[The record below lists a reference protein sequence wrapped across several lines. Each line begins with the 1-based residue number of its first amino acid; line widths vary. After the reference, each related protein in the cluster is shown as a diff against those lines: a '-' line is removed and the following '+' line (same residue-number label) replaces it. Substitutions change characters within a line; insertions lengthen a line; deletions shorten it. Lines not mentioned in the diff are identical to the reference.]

1 MKKIIYLTTLL
12 CLPLVSCQKDEKTIY
27 DGNAKVTTTL
37 SAESVVLE
45 KGKSGEAALTVS
57 WETTN
62 LNVSGVPSYQ
72 VVFSNGEEAESVEV
86 KTSPAEFMGDKLN
99 QILLK
104 IGVKAQQPTEVSVAV
119 KGKLGVKQYLQFS
132 EKKLTAT
139 AYEDLELP
147 EFYLVGGA
155 TYLGWNADKAQG
167 LYKKE
172 NISTIYTYLENNQPF
187 RFLGQQAWSPKNYS
201 IDDPSTKSDYRY
213 FTSVPATITRDGD
226 ENMKFS
232 GETGIYKITIDN
244 KAKSLKID
252 KSTLGY
258 NYANV
263 YIVGSINGWSAA
275 GALAMTKTGDGTF
288 EYTAELKK
296 GDEFKFLGQKDWAE
310 LEWGNLSEKGNSGYI
325 APKGS
330 NDNIVFDGK
339 VGTYKITLNLKAGT
353 YSMEIQ

>member
-45 KGKSGEAALTVS
+45 KGKNGETALTVS

-187 RFLGQQAWSPKNYS
+187 RFLGQQDWNPINYS
-201 IDDPSTKSDYRY
+201 IDQAGTRDSYKY
-213 FTSVPATITRDGD
+213 FTTVPATIKQDGD
-226 ENMKFS
+226 ENMKFE

-244 KAKSLKID
+244 KAKSLEIE
-252 KSTLGY
+252 KSALGY
-258 NYANV
+258 KYDNLYL
-263 YIVGSINGWSAA
+263 VGSINGWNAS
-275 GALAMTKTGDGTF
+275 GAISMTKVSEGVF
-288 EYTAELKK
+288 EHTIELKK

-310 LEWGNLSEKGNSGYI
+310 LEWGNLSGKGNSGYI

-330 NDNIVFDGK
+330 NDNVVFDGK
-339 VGTYKITLNLKAGT
+339 AGTYKITLNLKAGT
-353 YSMEIQ
+353 YSIVAQ